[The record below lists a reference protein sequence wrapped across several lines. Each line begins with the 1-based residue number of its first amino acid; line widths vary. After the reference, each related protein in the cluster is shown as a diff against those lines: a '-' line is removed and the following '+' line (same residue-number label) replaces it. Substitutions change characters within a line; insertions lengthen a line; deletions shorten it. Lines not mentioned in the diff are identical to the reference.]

1 LSPQARGRIV
11 KDVGKVNRVAL
22 RLRGLAARE
31 GLFSSATLVLVGQA
45 VTRALGFLFPL
56 VLAHGVS
63 KLDFALVYFF
73 ISTGFFVAEPVLT
86 GYPTALVHF
95 IALHRRSRAAWV
107 TSALLGGIPLVVL
120 SITVGEIMAKSADA
134 PPVLMSIV
142 VIGLT
147 IDAYY
152 FAVLQGLRRFPLL
165 PIYRGSANLIQLLL
179 LLAAIEAGLVSVAVA
194 VAIYSLVYLVP
205 ITVLE
210 IRLGVIRNLFLHEEV
225 RPTYAQ
231 TKSLTKFAIPA
242 LIAGTAYAAVFNL
255 DSYFVQLFAPNALA
269 DYGAA
274 KTLLQP
280 MGLIPFA
287 IGIVLFPQVSAAP
300 PDQRWQL
307 LGRGLRVV
315 AAVEGVAICVYLL
328 LASVAVNFVFPPSYQ
343 AAATSLRLL
352 APAAAMMG
360 CYHILSQWWLG
371 NGRPLVPATSLSVG
385 ALVCIGCHIVMTS
398 RYGAAGAALSNTCG
412 IAIAS
417 VILGTITGR
426 AAFRRRRE
434 AANQTEYSE
443 LI

>member
-1 LSPQARGRIV
+1 VSRG
-11 KDVGKVNRVAL
+11 AP
-22 RLRGLAARE
+22 RLRELAARE
-31 GLFSSATLVLVGQA
+31 GLFSSAGLVLAGQV
-45 VTRALGFLFPL
+45 VTRGLGFLFPF

-73 ISTGFFVAEPVLT
+73 INTGFFVAEPVLT
-86 GYPTALVHF
+86 GYPTALIHF

-120 SITVGEIMAKSADA
+120 SFMVT
-134 PPVLMSIV
+134 
-142 VIGLT
+142 GLT

-152 FAVLQGLRRFPLL
+152 FAALQGLRRFPLL
-165 PIYRGSANLIQLLL
+165 PVYRGSANLTQLLL

-194 VAIYSLVYLVP
+194 IAIYSLVYLVP

-210 IRLGVIRNLFLHEEV
+210 ARFGVIRSLFRHEEV
-225 RPTYAQ
+225 RPTYAH
-231 TKSLTKFAIPA
+231 TVSLTKFAIPA

-274 KTLLQP
+274 KSLIQP

-300 PDQRWQL
+300 PAQRWRL

-315 AAVEGVAICVYLL
+315 AAVEGVAICAYLL
-328 LASVAVNFVFPPSYQ
+328 LASVAVDFVFPPSYQ
-343 AAATSLRLL
+343 AAASSLRLL

-371 NGRPLVPATSLSVG
+371 SGRPLVPATSLSVG
-385 ALVCIGCHIVMTS
+385 ALVCIGCHLVVTA
-398 RYGAAGAALSNTCG
+398 RYGATGAALSNTFG
-412 IAIAS
+412 IAVAS
-417 VILGTITGR
+417 VILGTITAR
-426 AAFRRRRE
+426 AAFRRRRAE
-434 AANQTEYSE
+434 ANHIEYSQ
-443 LI
+443 LT